1 MQPLPYINFFMY
13 IIVVGCSR
21 VGVTIAQSL
30 ESEGHSVV
38 VVDRSRENLQK
49 LGRSFSGITVVGS
62 GFAPEVLKEAG
73 IERADVLLAVTD
85 SDNANIVCAQVAKKL
100 FNLERVFARV
110 YDPARAATYQKMGV
124 EIISETQLVVDALK
138 EKVFAK
144 Q

>member
-1 MQPLPYINFFMY
+1 MY

-38 VVDRSRENLQK
+38 MVDRSRENLQK

-85 SDNANIVCAQVAKKL
+85 NDNANIVCAQVAKKL
-100 FNLERVFARV
+100 FNLEKVFARI

-144 Q
+144 G

>member
-1 MQPLPYINFFMY
+1 M
-13 IIVVGCSR
+13 
-21 VGVTIAQSL
+21 GVTIAQSL

-85 SDNANIVCAQVAKKL
+85 NDNANIVCAQVAKKL
-100 FNLERVFARV
+100 FNLERVFARI
-110 YDPARAATYQKMGV
+110 YDSARAATYQKMGV

-138 EKVFAK
+138 EKVFTK
-144 Q
+144 G

>member
-1 MQPLPYINFFMY
+1 MY

-73 IERADVLLAVTD
+73 IGRADVLLAVTD
-85 SDNANIVCAQVAKKL
+85 SDNANIVCSQVAKKL
-100 FNLERVFARV
+100 FNLERVFARI

-138 EKVFAK
+138 KNVFAK
-144 Q
+144 G

>member
-1 MQPLPYINFFMY
+1 MY

-30 ESEGHSVV
+30 ESEGHNVV

-85 SDNANIVCAQVAKKL
+85 SDNANIVCAQVARKL
-100 FNLERVFARV
+100 FNLEKVFARI

>member
-1 MQPLPYINFFMY
+1 MY
-13 IIVVGCSR
+13 MIVVGCSR

-73 IERADVLLAVTD
+73 IGRADVLLAVTD

-100 FNLERVFARV
+100 FNLERVFARI

-138 EKVFAK
+138 EKVFTK

>member
-1 MQPLPYINFFMY
+1 MY
-13 IIVVGCSR
+13 VIVVGCSR

-38 VVDRSRENLQK
+38 VVDRNRENLQK

-73 IERADVLLAVTD
+73 IGRADVLLAVTD

-100 FNLERVFARV
+100 FNLERVFARI

>member
-1 MQPLPYINFFMY
+1 MY

>member
-1 MQPLPYINFFMY
+1 MY

-21 VGVTIAQSL
+21 VGITIAQSL
-30 ESEGHSVV
+30 ENEGHSVV

-85 SDNANIVCAQVAKKL
+85 NDNANIVCAQVAKKL
-100 FNLERVFARV
+100 FNLERVFARI
-110 YDPARAATYQKMGV
+110 YDPARAETYQKMGV

-138 EKVFAK
+138 MKVFK
-144 Q
+144 KG

>member
-1 MQPLPYINFFMY
+1 MY

-38 VVDRSRENLQK
+38 VIDRSRENLQK

-73 IERADVLLAVTD
+73 IGRADVLLAVTD

-100 FNLERVFARV
+100 FNLEKVFARI

-138 EKVFAK
+138 EKVFTK

>member
-1 MQPLPYINFFMY
+1 MY

-38 VVDRSRENLQK
+38 VIDRSRENLQK

-73 IERADVLLAVTD
+73 IGRADVLLAVTD

-100 FNLERVFARV
+100 FNLERVFARI

-138 EKVFAK
+138 EKVFTEG
-144 Q
+144 

>member
-1 MQPLPYINFFMY
+1 MY

-38 VVDRSRENLQK
+38 VIDRSRENLQK

-73 IERADVLLAVTD
+73 IGRADVLLAVTD

-100 FNLERVFARV
+100 FNLERVFARI
-110 YDPARAATYQKMGV
+110 YDPVRAATYQKMGV
-124 EIISETQLVVDALK
+124 EIISETQLVVDVLK

-144 Q
+144 G

>member
-1 MQPLPYINFFMY
+1 MY

-38 VVDRSRENLQK
+38 VVDRNRENLQK

-85 SDNANIVCAQVAKKL
+85 NDNANIVCAQVAKKL
-100 FNLERVFARV
+100 FNLEKVFARI

-138 EKVFAK
+138 MKVFK
-144 Q
+144 RG

>member
-1 MQPLPYINFFMY
+1 
-13 IIVVGCSR
+13 VGI
-21 VGVTIAQSL
+21 TIAQSL

-73 IERADVLLAVTD
+73 IGRADVLLAVTD

-100 FNLERVFARV
+100 FNLEKVFARI

-138 EKVFAK
+138 EKVFTK

>member
-1 MQPLPYINFFMY
+1 MY

-85 SDNANIVCAQVAKKL
+85 SDNANIVCAQVAQKL
-100 FNLERVFARV
+100 FNLERVFARI

-138 EKVFAK
+138 EKVFTK
-144 Q
+144 G

>member
-1 MQPLPYINFFMY
+1 MY

-38 VVDRSRENLQK
+38 VVDQSRENLQK

-100 FNLERVFARV
+100 FNLERVFARI
-110 YDPARAATYQKMGV
+110 YDPARAATYQKMGM

>member
-1 MQPLPYINFFMY
+1 MY

-49 LGRSFSGITVVGS
+49 LGRSFSGITVVGN

-85 SDNANIVCAQVAKKL
+85 SDNANIVCAQVAQKL
-100 FNLERVFARV
+100 FNLKRVFARI

-144 Q
+144 G

>member
-1 MQPLPYINFFMY
+1 MY

-73 IERADVLLAVTD
+73 IGRADVLLAVTD

-100 FNLERVFARV
+100 FNLEKVFARI

-124 EIISETQLVVDALK
+124 EIISETQLVVDVLR
-138 EKVFAK
+138 EKVFTK

>member
-1 MQPLPYINFFMY
+1 MY

-73 IERADVLLAVTD
+73 IGRADVLLAVTD

-100 FNLERVFARV
+100 FNLERVFARI

-138 EKVFAK
+138 ENIFAK

>member
-1 MQPLPYINFFMY
+1 M
-13 IIVVGCSR
+13 
-21 VGVTIAQSL
+21 GVTIAQSL

-38 VVDRSRENLQK
+38 VVDRSRGNLQK

-73 IERADVLLAVTD
+73 IGRADVLFAVTD

-100 FNLERVFARV
+100 FNLEKVFARI

-144 Q
+144 KRHEALS

>member
-1 MQPLPYINFFMY
+1 MY

-73 IERADVLLAVTD
+73 IGRADVLFAVTD

-100 FNLERVFARV
+100 FNLERVFARI

-138 EKVFAK
+138 KKVFTK
-144 Q
+144 G

>member
-1 MQPLPYINFFMY
+1 MY

-85 SDNANIVCAQVAKKL
+85 NDNANIVCAQVARKL
-100 FNLERVFARV
+100 FNLEKVFARI

-138 EKVFAK
+138 EKVFTK

>member
-1 MQPLPYINFFMY
+1 MY

-73 IERADVLLAVTD
+73 IGRADVLLAVTD

-100 FNLERVFARV
+100 FNLERVFARI

-138 EKVFAK
+138 EKVFTK

>member
-1 MQPLPYINFFMY
+1 MY

-73 IERADVLLAVTD
+73 IGRADVLLAVTD

-100 FNLERVFARV
+100 FNLERVFARI

-138 EKVFAK
+138 KKVFAK
-144 Q
+144 G

>member
-1 MQPLPYINFFMY
+1 MY

-38 VVDRSRENLQK
+38 VIDRSRENLQK

-73 IERADVLLAVTD
+73 IGRADVLLAVTD

-100 FNLERVFARV
+100 FNLERVFARI

-138 EKVFAK
+138 EKVFTK

>member
-1 MQPLPYINFFMY
+1 MY

-21 VGVTIAQSL
+21 VGVTIAQLL

-73 IERADVLLAVTD
+73 IGRADVLFAVTD

-100 FNLERVFARV
+100 FNLERVFARI

-138 EKVFAK
+138 KKVFAK
-144 Q
+144 G

>member
-1 MQPLPYINFFMY
+1 MY

-21 VGVTIAQSL
+21 VGVTISQSL

-49 LGRSFSGITVVGS
+49 LGRSFSGITVVGN

-73 IERADVLLAVTD
+73 IGRADVLLAVTD

-100 FNLERVFARV
+100 FNLERVFARI

-138 EKVFAK
+138 EKVFTK
-144 Q
+144 

>member
-1 MQPLPYINFFMY
+1 M
-13 IIVVGCSR
+13 
-21 VGVTIAQSL
+21 GVTIAQSL

-73 IERADVLLAVTD
+73 IGRADVLLAVTD

-100 FNLERVFARV
+100 FNMEKVFARI

-124 EIISETQLVVDALK
+124 EIISETQLVMDALK

-144 Q
+144 KRHEVLS

>member
-1 MQPLPYINFFMY
+1 MY
-13 IIVVGCSR
+13 IIIVGCSR

-38 VVDRSRENLQK
+38 MIDRSRENLQK
-49 LGRSFSGITVVGS
+49 LGRVFSGVTVVGS

-85 SDNANIVCAQVAKKL
+85 NDNANIVCAQVAKKL
-100 FNLERVFARV
+100 FNLEKVFARI

-138 EKVFAK
+138 KKVFAK
-144 Q
+144 G

>member
-1 MQPLPYINFFMY
+1 
-13 IIVVGCSR
+13 

-73 IERADVLLAVTD
+73 IGRADVLLAVTD

-100 FNLERVFARV
+100 FNLEKVFARI

-124 EIISETQLVVDALK
+124 DIISETQLVVDTLK
-138 EKVFAK
+138 GKVFK
-144 Q
+144 KG

>member
-1 MQPLPYINFFMY
+1 MGI
-13 IIVVGCSR
+13 
-21 VGVTIAQSL
+21 TIAQSL

-73 IERADVLLAVTD
+73 IGRADVLLAVTD

-100 FNLERVFARV
+100 FSLERVFARI

-138 EKVFAK
+138 EKVFTK
-144 Q
+144 G

>member
-1 MQPLPYINFFMY
+1 MY

-73 IERADVLLAVTD
+73 IGRADVLLAVTD

-100 FNLERVFARV
+100 FNMEKVFARI

-124 EIISETQLVVDALK
+124 EIISETQLVMDALK

-144 Q
+144 KRHEVLS

>member
-1 MQPLPYINFFMY
+1 MY

-49 LGRSFSGITVVGS
+49 LGRSFSGITVVGN

-73 IERADVLLAVTD
+73 IGRADVLLAVTD
-85 SDNANIVCAQVAKKL
+85 SDNANIVCAQVARKL
-100 FNLERVFARV
+100 FNLEKVFARI

-138 EKVFAK
+138 EKVFTK
-144 Q
+144 G

>member
-1 MQPLPYINFFMY
+1 MY

-73 IERADVLLAVTD
+73 IGRADVLLAVTD

-100 FNLERVFARV
+100 FNLERVFARI

-124 EIISETQLVVDALK
+124 EIISETQLVVNALK
-138 EKVFAK
+138 EKVFK
-144 Q
+144 KG

>member
-1 MQPLPYINFFMY
+1 MY

-73 IERADVLLAVTD
+73 IGRADVLLAVTD

-100 FNLERVFARV
+100 FNLERVFARI

-144 Q
+144 KRHEVSS

>member
-1 MQPLPYINFFMY
+1 MY

-100 FNLERVFARV
+100 FNLEKVFARI
-110 YDPARAATYQKMGV
+110 YDPARAETYQKMGV
-124 EIISETQLVVDALK
+124 EIISETQLVVDVLK
-138 EKVFAK
+138 EKVFTK
-144 Q
+144 G